1 MERPG
6 ATPDKDGWLAD
17 CADACGAAACG
28 TRPVDRAA
36 RIPPGI
42 RGERKMSG
50 SSAPGNRLKIDV
62 KELLAG
68 LLLVVVAA
76 LFAASALRNLK
87 LGTANAMGPGYF
99 PVMISIPLAAIG
111 LFIAGRAIGRSGEPT
126 TLIRPLALLLV
137 LAAPI
142 AFAVTI
148 AGLGFLPAVALTVL
162 VAAWASRLMTVRT
175 AATVTVVLA
184 VLCVVIF
191 YYLLRMPVQL
201 VGPWL
206 SGW

>member
-1 MERPG
+1 MDRPG
-6 ATPDKDGWLAD
+6 ATPDKDGRLAD
-17 CADACGAAACG
+17 RADARGTAACS
-28 TRPVDRAA
+28 TRPVDRVA

-50 SSAPGNRLKIDV
+50 SSAPGSRLRIDV
-62 KELLAG
+62 KELAAG
-68 LLLVVVAA
+68 ALLVVVAA
-76 LFAASALRNLK
+76 LFATSALRNLK

-111 LFIAGRAIGRSGEPT
+111 LFMSGRAIGRASEPM
-126 TLIRPLALLLV
+126 TLIRPVALLLV

-142 AFAVTI
+142 AFALTI
-148 AGLGFLPAVALTVL
+148 ASLGFLPAVTLTVL

-175 AATVTVVLA
+175 AATVTAALVVL
-184 VLCVVIF
+184 CIVIF

-206 SGW
+206 TGW